1 MSKVKPPTFGEA
13 PRIQVMNPLGEVL
26 CDFFLQALI
35 LFGYMRAYSDYEVLV
50 QDYFAVEVQCQFDG
64 GYIIRVSLAEN
75 PQEIALEVLEPRHK
89 ASPTDY
95 KLGRVLD
102 SSHQKIGATIRIRLS
117 TLYAKSATSVARI
130 FYQRLA
136 VYLP

>member
-64 GYIIRVSLAEN
+64 VYVIRVSLAEN
-75 PQEIALEVLEPRHK
+75 PQEIALE
-89 ASPTDY
+89 
-95 KLGRVLD
+95 VLD